1 MTEVNPNTKL
11 KELLFKQTNIAT
23 EAKFKD
29 NEKAHEILNDFL
41 KKLSDRIEKDEEI
54 TAKRLNNLE
63 VFVTTELVG
72 PKSLEYKPPGYE
84 EYLGLGQ
91 TLNLIFEKL
100 NRIEA
105 SLGL

>member
-1 MTEVNPNTKL
+1 MNPNTRL
-11 KELLFKQTNIAT
+11 RELLSKQSDTT
-23 EAKFKD
+23 TDLRFKD

-41 KKLSDRIEKDEEI
+41 KKLSDRVEKDEEI
-54 TAKRLNNLE
+54 TAKRLSNLE

-72 PKSLEYKPPGYE
+72 PKSLEYKPPGYD

-100 NRIEA
+100 NRIED
-105 SLGL
+105 SLSL

>member
-11 KELLFKQTNIAT
+11 KELLLRQSNIVT

-41 KKLSDRIEKDEEI
+41 TKLSARIEKDEEI

-63 VFVTTELVG
+63 VFVTTELLG
-72 PKSLEYKPPGYE
+72 PKSLEYKPPGHE

>member
-1 MTEVNPNTKL
+1 MTEMNPNTRL
-11 KELLFKQTNIAT
+11 RELLSTQSDNIVDL
-23 EAKFKD
+23 KFKD

-41 KKLSDRIEKDEEI
+41 KKLSERVEKDEEI

-72 PKSLEYKPPGYE
+72 PKSLEYKPPGYD

-100 NRIEA
+100 NRIED
-105 SLGL
+105 SLSL